1 MSKLRV
7 EEGTSCSKEEHE
19 RRYKSWHY
27 TVSTICYSDYWL
39 VFVRS
44 IVLYAG
50 GTSRPDDYDFT
61 REDGEKL
68 AEIVTADDPSVMI
81 TRESLTP
88 LFSYIKENPSYVNE
102 LKGYLRQGENN
113 GTG

>member
-1 MSKLRV
+1 MNVCPKCGAQFEDGVQFCQNCGSKRGRPVVKKNMSAW
-7 EEGTSCSKEEHE
+7 
-19 RRYKSWHY
+19 YKSWHY

-61 REDGEKL
+61 REGWR
-68 AEIVTADDPSVMI
+68 EIS
-81 TRESLTP
+81 
-88 LFSYIKENPSYVNE
+88 
-102 LKGYLRQGENN
+102 
-113 GTG
+113 